1 MTKRPSFSVFR
12 SFGHK
17 KLAIFFNDKQLFFST
32 HLTERSVNIEFPLL
46 NYKGANA
53 NKAIDIDD
61 LFQTAR
67 KSLTY
72 NFEIHVRI

>member
-1 MTKRPSFSVFR
+1 MNTVMNCHTVIKNLR
-12 SFGHK
+12 SF
-17 KLAIFFNDKQLFFST
+17 NDNQLNFST
-32 HLTERSVNIEFPLL
+32 LLTERSVNIEFPLH